1 MKVCR
6 PASARQSHRRLRDPC
21 WPEAWDPREREGG
34 TVSFFGKLNSP
45 GPSPP
50 GQSAPSPRPHPTQGS
65 RGERGG
71 GSGRDLGA
79 AAVAPPEPRGAGVP
93 AAARAPA
100 PGMLRA
106 QVREQRRWGEGE
118 GAAAAAAAVRS
129 GPGGA
134 AQSSRSCARTAARAR
149 AHKLPA
155 AERGAASSCAQPL
168 APARRRWPAPG
179 RSPRDTTPRCKAG
192 PQPLAPRRSRLSLL
206 ASPLPNPA
214 AGRCGSRP
222 QSVCRDT
229 CMTLGRKVLQL
240 VSCVAIALC
249 WKGPP
254 DSSVKC
260 THVHLARFWF
270 TGSSLSQGIYLI
282 LSRHV
287 ERAQVQLWKAQALPH
302 RNMGVRVLTEW
313 GTSAWPWPWG
323 WKPCWMGEISE
334 PRPPH
339 TSLSD
344 LLIQSH

>member
-1 MKVCR
+1 MNESLPSSKRQAKSQATQRSLLARSLGPPRAGGGYGVFLWEAPLSRPFPARPVCSVSQT
-6 PASARQSHRRLRDPC
+6 PSH
-21 WPEAWDPREREGG
+21 
-34 TVSFFGKLNSP
+34 P
-45 GPSPP
+45 GFL
-50 GQSAPSPRPHPTQGS
+50 GEQG
-65 RGERGG
+65 R

-106 QVREQRRWGEGE
+106 QVREQRRWGAGE

-222 QSVCRDT
+222 QSVCR
-229 CMTLGRKVLQL
+229 
-240 VSCVAIALC
+240 
-249 WKGPP
+249 
-254 DSSVKC
+254 
-260 THVHLARFWF
+260 
-270 TGSSLSQGIYLI
+270 
-282 LSRHV
+282 
-287 ERAQVQLWKAQALPH
+287 
-302 RNMGVRVLTEW
+302 
-313 GTSAWPWPWG
+313 
-323 WKPCWMGEISE
+323 
-334 PRPPH
+334 
-339 TSLSD
+339 
-344 LLIQSH
+344 